1 MLRGPSSTPADV
13 PHVLAV
19 LAAASEPLVN
29 SSVSSRPSTSPV
41 SQSPSLPPEL
51 VALGYDSSLADALAL
66 RSQELQ
72 APLVAARV
80 IAQDG
85 ERVRLGGIGSTFGEP
100 SGRLRYHAAPL
111 ELPLIGDWV
120 ACSEE
125 PGGLAVIHA
134 LLPRRTLLVRRAAG
148 RRGERQAVAAN
159 VEVTF
164 VVTSANRD
172 ANPRRVERYL
182 SAIWD
187 SGSRPVL
194 VLNKIDA
201 CEPERVAELVCA
213 LEACAPGVAVV
224 PVSAWTGDGL
234 ERLDALTRVDPSRVS
249 TVAFVGMSGVGK
261 SSLVNNLLGHEEQLT
276 LPIDQDD
283 RGRHTTTRRQLFALP
298 SGTLV
303 IDTPGMRLFGL
314 VEDEGGLETEFS
326 DIATLA
332 RACRF
337 TDCTH
342 HGEPGCAVRAAVT
355 EGALEPARLAAR
367 DKLAREIETAR
378 TRRQPGAAQNQKRR
392 WKEIH
397 RAQRARKKV
406 DPKLRD

>member
-1 MLRGPSSTPADV
+1 MSSF
-13 PHVLAV
+13 
-19 LAAASEPLVN
+19 
-29 SSVSSRPSTSPV
+29 SSRPSTSTV
-41 SQSPSLPPEL
+41 SSSSSLPPEL
-51 VALGYDSSLADALAL
+51 VALGYDSALADALSLRAKEQAL
-66 RSQELQ
+66 
-72 APLVAARV
+72 PLVAARV

-85 ERVRLGGIGSTFGEP
+85 ERVRLGGIASTFGEP

-111 ELPLIGDWV
+111 ELPIIGDWV
-120 ACSEE
+120 ACTQE
-125 PGGLAVIHA
+125 PGGLAVIHSV
-134 LLPRRTLLVRRAAG
+134 LPRRTLLVRRAAG

-194 VLNKIDA
+194 LINKIDA
-201 CEPERVAELVCA
+201 CEPAHLAEVVRA
-213 LEACAPGVAVV
+213 LESCAPGVPVV
-224 PVSAWTGDGL
+224 PVSAWTGEGL
-234 ERLDALTRVDPSRVS
+234 ERVEALASAGPDRIA

-261 SSLVNNLLGHEEQLT
+261 SSLVNALLGHERQHT

-283 RGRHTTTRRQLFALP
+283 RGRHATTRRELFALP
-298 SGTLV
+298 AGTLV

-332 RACRF
+332 QACRF

-342 HGEPGCAVRAAVT
+342 QGEPGCAVRAAVA
-355 EGALEPARLAAR
+355 EGALAPSRLAAR

-397 RAQRARKKV
+397 QAQRARRKV